1 MRRIDNDAIRAA
13 GEIRF
18 RSEYDYAVFEYVRS
32 AKVIQSVERSGVKL
46 KGRVLDAGCGSG
58 GTALSIAEEVA
69 FAVGLDISPRF
80 SDSGTKL
87 AREKRIKNV
96 AFTQGD
102 GLKLPYA
109 NESFDVVL
117 SHSVIEHLP
126 SAEAYIA
133 ECSRVLKRGGR
144 FYLSTAPTLSLA
156 GAHLPRLRLPVPI
169 HLFVGRKLAFRLFVF
184 LAAKAPWTL
193 KEQSSAN
200 TFVKLAESGHEK
212 EDDLLT
218 PVTLRGMS
226 AWISGSR
233 FRLISE
239 QRYVTGFFKRVIPKF
254 MRPFF
259 LEIPVV
265 GDVMVSQIECV
276 LEKP

>member
-1 MRRIDNDAIRAA
+1 MRRIDNDAIKAA
-13 GEIRF
+13 GEVRF
-18 RSEYDYAVFEYVRS
+18 RSEYDYAVFEYARS
-32 AKVIQSVERSGVKL
+32 SKVIQSVERSGVKL

-58 GTALSIAEEVA
+58 GTAISIAEETG
-69 FAVGLDISPRF
+69 FSVGLDLSPRF

-87 AREKRIKNV
+87 AREKRVKNV

-109 NESFDVVL
+109 NETFDVVL

-126 SAEAYIA
+126 SAETYIA
-133 ECSRVLKRGGR
+133 ECARVLRRGGR

-156 GAHLPRLRLPVPI
+156 GAHLPRLRVPVPI
-169 HLFVGRKLAFRLFVF
+169 HLLIGRRLAFRMFVF
-184 LAAKAPWTL
+184 LAAKAPWML

-200 TFVKLAESGHEK
+200 TFVKLAESGREK

-226 AWISGSR
+226 RWIAGSP

-239 QRYVTGFFKRVIPKF
+239 QRYVTGFFKRVTPSF
-254 MRPFF
+254 LRPLL

>member
-1 MRRIDNDAIRAA
+1 
-13 GEIRF
+13 
-18 RSEYDYAVFEYVRS
+18 
-32 AKVIQSVERSGVKL
+32 
-46 KGRVLDAGCGSG
+46 
-58 GTALSIAEEVA
+58 
-69 FAVGLDISPRF
+69 VGLDLSPRF

-87 AREKRIKNV
+87 AREKRIRNV

-102 GLKLPYA
+102 GLRLPYA

-126 SAEAYIA
+126 EAQAYIA
-133 ECSRVLKRGGR
+133 ECARVLRRGGR

-156 GAHLPRLRLPVPI
+156 GAHLPRLRVPVPI
-169 HLFVGRKLAFRLFVF
+169 HLFLGRRLAFRVFVF
-184 LAAKAPWTL
+184 LAAKASWML

-200 TFVKLAESGHEK
+200 TFVKLAESGREK

-226 AWISGSR
+226 TWISKSP

-239 QRYVTGFFKRVIPKF
+239 QRYVTGFFRRVIPRF
-254 MRPFF
+254 MRSFF
-259 LEIPVV
+259 LEIPVI

>member
-18 RSEYDYAVFEYVRS
+18 RSEYDYAVFEYLRS
-32 AKVIQSVERSGVKL
+32 SKVIQSVERSGVKL

-58 GTALSIAEEVA
+58 GTAISIAEEVT
-69 FAVGLDISPRF
+69 FATGLDLSPRF

-87 AREKRIKNV
+87 AREKRVKNV
-96 AFTQGD
+96 AFVQGD

-126 SAEAYIA
+126 SAVAYIA
-133 ECSRVLKRGGR
+133 ECARVLKRGGR

-156 GAHLPRLRLPVPI
+156 GAHLPRLRVPVPI
-169 HLFVGRKLAFRLFVF
+169 HLFLGRRLAFRTFVF
-184 LAAKAPWTL
+184 LAAKAPWML
-193 KEQSSAN
+193 SERASAN
-200 TFVKLAESGHEK
+200 TFVQLAQSGREK

-226 AWISGSR
+226 SWIAGSP

-239 QRYVTGFFKRVIPKF
+239 QRYVSGFFRRAVPSF
-254 MRPFF
+254 LRNFF
-259 LEIPVV
+259 LEVPVV

>member
-13 GEIRF
+13 GEVRF
-18 RSEYDYAVFEYVRS
+18 RSEYDYAVFEYLRS

-46 KGRVLDAGCGSG
+46 QGRVLDAGCGSG
-58 GTALSIAEEVA
+58 GTAVSIAEEVT
-69 FAVGLDISPRF
+69 FATGLDLSPRF
-80 SDSGTKL
+80 SDSGTRL
-87 AREKRIKNV
+87 AREKRVGNV
-96 AFTQGD
+96 AFVQGD
-102 GLKLPYA
+102 GLRLPYA
-109 NESFDVVL
+109 DESFDVVL

-133 ECSRVLKRGGR
+133 ECARVLKRGGR

-156 GAHLPRLRLPVPI
+156 GAHLPRLRAPVPI
-169 HLFVGRKLAFRLFVF
+169 HLFLGRRLAFRTFVF
-184 LAAKAPWTL
+184 LAAKAPWML
-193 KEQSSAN
+193 SERASAN
-200 TFVKLAESGHEK
+200 TFVQLAQSGREK

-226 AWISGSR
+226 SWIAGSP

-239 QRYVTGFFKRVIPKF
+239 QRYVSGFFRRAVPA
-254 MRPFF
+254 F
-259 LEIPVV
+259 LRSVFLGIPVL

>member
-18 RSEYDYAVFEYVRS
+18 RSEYDYAVFEYIRS

-46 KGRVLDAGCGSG
+46 RGRVLDAGCGSG
-58 GTALSIAEEVA
+58 GTALSIAEEVS
-69 FAVGLDISPRF
+69 FAVGLDLSPRF
-80 SDSGTKL
+80 SNAGTRL
-87 AREKRIKNV
+87 AREKKIANV

-133 ECSRVLKRGGR
+133 ECARVLKPGGR

-156 GAHLPRLRLPVPI
+156 GAHLPRLRVPVPI
-169 HLFVGRKLAFRLFVF
+169 HLFLGRRLAFRTFVF
-184 LAAKAPWTL
+184 LAAKAPWML
-193 KEQSSAN
+193 SERASAN
-200 TFVKLAESGHEK
+200 TFVQLAESGREK

-218 PVTLRGMS
+218 PVTLRGM
-226 AWISGSR
+226 ARWIAGSP
-233 FRLISE
+233 FKQISE
-239 QRYVTGFFKRVIPKF
+239 QTYVTGFFKRTVPAF
-254 MRPFF
+254 LRPT
-259 LEIPVV
+259 LLKIPVV

>member
-13 GEIRF
+13 GELRF

-46 KGRVLDAGCGSG
+46 QGRVLDAGCGSG
-58 GTALSIAEEVA
+58 GTALSIAEEVS
-69 FAVGLDISPRF
+69 FAVGLDLSPRF

-87 AREKRIKNV
+87 ASEKRIRNV

-102 GLKLPYA
+102 GLRLPYA

-126 SAEAYIA
+126 VAGTYLS
-133 ECSRVLKRGGR
+133 ECARVLKRGGR

-156 GAHLPRLRLPVPI
+156 GAHLPRLRFPVPI
-169 HLFVGRKLAFRLFVF
+169 HLFIGRKFAFRVFVF
-184 LAAKAPWTL
+184 LAAHAPWTL

-200 TFVKLAESGHEK
+200 TFVKLAQSGREK

-218 PVTLRGMS
+218 PVTLRGLS
-226 AWISGSR
+226 GWIASSP

-239 QRYVTGFFKRVIPKF
+239 QRYLSGFFKRLIPVF
-254 MRPFF
+254 MRPFV

>member
-58 GTALSIAEEVA
+58 GTALSIAEEVS
-69 FAVGLDISPRF
+69 FAVGLDLSPRF
-80 SDSGTKL
+80 SDAGTRL
-87 AREKRIKNV
+87 AREKKIRNV

-109 NESFDVVL
+109 DGSFDVVL

-126 SAEAYIA
+126 SAETYIA
-133 ECSRVLKRGGR
+133 ECARVLRPGGR

-156 GAHLPRLRLPVPI
+156 GAHLPRLRVPVPI
-169 HLFVGRKLAFRLFVF
+169 HLFLGRKLAFRTFVF
-184 LAAKAPWTL
+184 LAAKAPWML

-200 TFVKLAESGHEK
+200 TFVKLAESGREK
-212 EDDLLT
+212 EDDVLIA
-218 PVTLRGMS
+218 VTLRGMS
-226 AWISGSR
+226 RWIAGSP
-233 FRLISE
+233 FRLVSE
-239 QRYVTGFFKRVIPKF
+239 QRYVSGFFKRAVPSFLRTFLLELPVI
-254 MRPFF
+254 
-259 LEIPVV
+259 

>member
-58 GTALSIAEEVA
+58 GTALSIAEEVS
-69 FAVGLDISPRF
+69 FAVGLDLSPRF
-80 SDSGTKL
+80 SDAGTRL
-87 AREKRIKNV
+87 AREKKIRNV

-109 NESFDVVL
+109 DGSFDVVL

-126 SAEAYIA
+126 SAETYIA
-133 ECSRVLKRGGR
+133 ECARVLRPGGR

-156 GAHLPRLRLPVPI
+156 GAHLPRLRVPVPI
-169 HLFVGRKLAFRLFVF
+169 HLFLGRKLAFRTFVF
-184 LAAKAPWTL
+184 LAAKAAWML

-200 TFVKLAESGHEK
+200 TFVKLAESGREK
-212 EDDLLT
+212 EDDVLIA
-218 PVTLRGMS
+218 VTLRGMS
-226 AWISGSR
+226 RWIAGSP
-233 FRLISE
+233 FRLVSE
-239 QRYVTGFFKRVIPKF
+239 QRYVSGFFKRAVPSFLRTFLLELPVI
-254 MRPFF
+254 
-259 LEIPVV
+259 

>member
-1 MRRIDNDAIRAA
+1 
-13 GEIRF
+13 
-18 RSEYDYAVFEYVRS
+18 
-32 AKVIQSVERSGVKL
+32 
-46 KGRVLDAGCGSG
+46 
-58 GTALSIAEEVA
+58 
-69 FAVGLDISPRF
+69 
-80 SDSGTKL
+80 
-87 AREKRIKNV
+87 
-96 AFTQGD
+96 
-102 GLKLPYA
+102 
-109 NESFDVVL
+109 
-117 SHSVIEHLP
+117 
-126 SAEAYIA
+126 SAETYIA
-133 ECSRVLKRGGR
+133 ECARVLKHGGR

-156 GAHLPRLRLPVPI
+156 GAHLPRLRIPVPI
-169 HLFVGRKLAFRLFVF
+169 HLLIGRKLAFRVFVF

-200 TFVKLAESGHEK
+200 TFVRLAESGREK

-226 AWISGSR
+226 RWIAQSP

-239 QRYVTGFFKRVIPKF
+239 QRYVTGFFKRVVPTF

>member
-1 MRRIDNDAIRAA
+1 MRRIDNEAIRAA
-13 GEIRF
+13 GEVRF
-18 RSEYDYAVFEYVRS
+18 RSEYDYALFEYLRS
-32 AKVIQSVERSGVKL
+32 AKVILAVERSGVKL
-46 KGRVLDAGCGSG
+46 RGRVLDAGCGSG
-58 GTALSIAEEVA
+58 GTALSIAEEVS
-69 FAVGLDISPRF
+69 FAVGLDLSPRF
-80 SDSGTKL
+80 SDSGTRL
-87 AREKRIKNV
+87 AREKGVSNV

-126 SAEAYIA
+126 SAQTYIA
-133 ECSRVLKRGGR
+133 ECARVLKPGGR

-169 HLFVGRKLAFRLFVF
+169 HLFLGRKRAFRVFVF
-184 LAAKAPWTL
+184 LAARAPWAL
-193 KEQSSAN
+193 KERSSAN
-200 TFVKLAESGHEK
+200 TFVKLAESGREK

-218 PVTLRGMS
+218 PVTLRSMS
-226 AWISGSR
+226 SWITQSP
-233 FRLISE
+233 FKLVAE
-239 QRYVTGFFKRVIPKF
+239 QRTVTGFFKRVIPG
-254 MRPFF
+254 F
-259 LEIPVV
+259 LRGHFLAIPMV

>member
-1 MRRIDNDAIRAA
+1 MRRIDNEAIRAA
-13 GEIRF
+13 GEVRF
-18 RSEYDYAVFEYVRS
+18 RSEYDYAIFEYVRS
-32 AKVIQSVERSGVKL
+32 SKVIQSVERSGIKL

-69 FAVGLDISPRF
+69 FAVGLDLSPRF

-87 AREKRIKNV
+87 AKEKRIKNV

-109 NESFDVVL
+109 DESFDIVL

-126 SAEAYIA
+126 SAETYIA
-133 ECSRVLKRGGR
+133 ECARVLRKGGR

-156 GAHLPRLRLPVPI
+156 GAHLPRLRVPVPI
-169 HLFVGRKLAFRLFVF
+169 HLFIGRRLAFRLFVW
-184 LAAKAPWTL
+184 LAAKAPWAL

-200 TFVKLAESGHEK
+200 TFVKLAESGREK

-226 AWISGSR
+226 RWISGSK

-239 QRYVTGFFKRVIPKF
+239 QRYVTGFFKRVTPSF
-254 MRPFF
+254 LRPFL

>member
-18 RSEYDYAVFEYVRS
+18 RSEYDYAVFEYLRS
-32 AKVIQSVERSGVKL
+32 SKVIQSVERSGVKL

-58 GTALSIAEEVA
+58 GTAISIAEEVT
-69 FAVGLDISPRF
+69 FATGLDLSPRF

-87 AREKRIKNV
+87 AREKRVKNV
-96 AFTQGD
+96 AFVQGD

-133 ECSRVLKRGGR
+133 ECARVLKRGGR

-156 GAHLPRLRLPVPI
+156 GAHLPRLRVPVPI
-169 HLFVGRKLAFRLFVF
+169 HLFLGRRLAFRAFVF
-184 LAAKAPWTL
+184 LAAKAPWML
-193 KEQSSAN
+193 SERASAN
-200 TFVKLAESGHEK
+200 TFVQLAQSGREK

-226 AWISGSR
+226 SWIAGSP

-239 QRYVTGFFKRVIPKF
+239 QRYVSGFFRRAVPAF
-254 MRPFF
+254 LRNFF
-259 LEIPVV
+259 LEVPVV